1 MLLFSFTLNTE
12 SFIRSIYYNIGMLI
26 SYYFVLGNEFIVTEM
41 TTLDTYA
48 GCSDEKNGG

>member
-1 MLLFSFTLNTE
+1 
-12 SFIRSIYYNIGMLI
+12 MLI

-48 GCSDEKNGG
+48 GCSDEKNGGWRIAAGNTV